1 MYRGFCGRRLELFR
15 IDELP
20 KGFDA
25 LQKATPKDP
34 VPTGWKC
41 PICQKV
47 NAPAVKA
54 CPCSTK

>member
-1 MYRGFCGRRLELFR
+1 MFR

-25 LQKATPKDP
+25 LQKATPQAK

-41 PICQKV
+41 PVCQSI
-47 NAPAVKA
+47 NAPHKDHCGSCNPKVRI
-54 CPCSTK
+54 P

>member
-1 MYRGFCGRRLELFR
+1 MFR

-20 KGFDA
+20 KGLDA

-41 PICQKV
+41 PACQSV
-47 NAPAVKA
+47 NAPHKDQCGSCNPKVPK
-54 CPCSTK
+54 